1 MSEGSADEPT
11 ADLGLV
17 PLEAAPGAIRRV
29 GEPVDDADR
38 VDQDRAGV
46 VEVLEPVA
54 GWGERQR
61 LDETVSSGS
70 LSVSVISMSVFT
82 R

>member
-1 MSEGSADEPT
+1 VSEGSADEPT

-38 VDQDRAGV
+38 VDQNRAGV
-46 VEVLEPVA
+46 VEVLDPVA
-54 GWGERQR
+54 GWERQR

-70 LSVSVISMSVFT
+70 LSVTVISMRVFT